1 MVVLNYGEPAADAY
15 ARFTA
20 TRKAQGRPVTMADA
34 MIAGVALSRGA
45 ALATRN
51 VRDFDGCGV
60 TLIDPWH

>member
-1 MVVLNYGEPAADAY
+1 MIELSDDEPAVDTR
-15 ARFTA
+15 ARFA
-20 TRKAQGRPVTMADA
+20 AKRKAQGRPVTMADA
-34 MIAGVALSRGA
+34 MIAGIALSRGA